1 MNIIEILTKP
11 IHLMSADELLLAIP
25 ASLFIFVVSVLSGAK
40 IIDRITS
47 SWRDTA
53 PEDETA
59 ADAENQPVS
68 VRDLLT
74 REDLAAVVN
83 ARMMSEWLAGLRETY
98 ASLPPVQLR
107 EMQFEARK
115 KYNAG
120 KQLSP
125 AEHLLLDMEGQTD
138 E

>member
-1 MNIIEILTKP
+1 MSNEIVALYIATGGIIV
-11 IHLMSADELLLAIP
+11 
-25 ASLFIFVVSVLSGAK
+25 FVWLVIYVSVMVIRGF
-40 IIDRITS
+40 
-47 SWRDTA
+47 RDAA